1 MYKVYLA
8 QVSISMQ
15 RHAPKYYMRP
25 SRQSY
30 KLASHFLPVSF
41 PIPPEV
47 VLTGGPSME
56 ELSISQ

>member
-1 MYKVYLA
+1 
-8 QVSISMQ
+8 MQ